1 MPLFTTPHSWH
12 LVSIT
17 LPTPSLSAQRE
28 LNIRDRTRLS
38 TNTLHQLHAESVV
51 KTDTQTSKWAF
62 PLTFNHIPF
71 VVAVIVAVCGP
82 VVNVEALDRSVVVTR
97 GTILE
102 GNGKKITL
110 DYSNLVPN
118 YYTKTRNFPSTNGGP
133 CYQQMYS
140 LPEVQEIIRLSEVK

>member
-102 GNGKKITL
+102 GNGKK
-110 DYSNLVPN
+110 DYVRLQAIWCPIIIL
-118 YYTKTRNFPSTNGGP
+118 R
-133 CYQQMYS
+133 
-140 LPEVQEIIRLSEVK
+140 QEIFHQLMVGHAISRCTVCLKFRR